1 MFGSTPGVT
10 NMPVAAPWYLSMQA
24 SPMTVSSPAVVYG
37 MPSAAQPT
45 IVSGFPR
52 RPGQQGPVIG
62 GQHRDGGVAMRRPY
76 PVFGNGLM
84 GRCAVP
90 QPASALSS
98 GSGSSTTTTS
108 PSTVTEQKQMLG
120 ERLYPMIQQIDA
132 MNAGKITGMLLEM
145 DTYEIV
151 HLLESTE
158 ALAAKV
164 DEAQRVLLAAGP
176 RW

>member
-1 MFGSTPGVT
+1 
-10 NMPVAAPWYLSMQA
+10 
-24 SPMTVSSPAVVYG
+24 
-37 MPSAAQPT
+37 
-45 IVSGFPR
+45 
-52 RPGQQGPVIG
+52 
-62 GQHRDGGVAMRRPY
+62 MRRPY